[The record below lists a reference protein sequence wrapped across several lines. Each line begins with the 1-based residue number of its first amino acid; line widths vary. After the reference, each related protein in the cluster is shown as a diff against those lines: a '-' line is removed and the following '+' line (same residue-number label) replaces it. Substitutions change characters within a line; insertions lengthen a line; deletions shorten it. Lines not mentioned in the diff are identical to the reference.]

1 MSPLSKALFLVLF
14 PLSFFSVFFH
24 RCFPFLFARRA
35 QSSLDHCP
43 FWPAKCSREEPGN
56 PATGPDNGDQI
67 LQVTV
72 QAARSVYDPMRRIAS
87 APRPRNY
94 HRFLVLR
101 NSAAST
107 ANAGVT
113 VATAPQ
119 LSARKTGRMEYFALF
134 FFTQFLDQIG
144 RGQAGGTEDAIAV
157 TSFSMERRSSL
168 PMKCYSVP
176 GEGKAQLP
184 P

>member
-134 FFTQFLDQIG
+134 FFLPNSWTRSEEARPEG
-144 RGQAGGTEDAIAV
+144 RKMRSPSRHSVWSGGA
-157 TSFSMERRSSL
+157 RY
-168 PMKCYSVP
+168 P
-176 GEGKAQLP
+176 
-184 P
+184 